1 MDGVNGLAPA
11 WPKLNEMRRGGR
23 RDRWLASS
31 RPAPRER
38 KWIRNDIK
46 VLLWFAASLAAIRTC
61 IPIQPTGPIR
71 KKETAFTMISLPTA
85 LSFSLS
91 PTCQLPRWCAHPSP
105 GQVSMPCQFS
115 TSPSK
120 ARSGP
125 CLAVKRPGVPRDP
138 FARMADVH
146 FQGVQ
151 TARLVCSRVPSK
163 TPATVRLAGG
173 TVHSGQGATP
183 GVSHSRKGLKI
194 SPGLAT

>member
-1 MDGVNGLAPA
+1 MVRRQSCSDTDMHPDLAHRTDQEEGNCA
-11 WPKLNEMRRGGR
+11 H
-23 RDRWLASS
+23 
-31 RPAPRER
+31 
-38 KWIRNDIK
+38 ND
-46 VLLWFAASLAAIRTC
+46 LSTN
-61 IPIQPTGPIR
+61 
-71 KKETAFTMISLPTA
+71 A

-91 PTCQLPRWCAHPSP
+91 PTCQLHRWCAHPSP
-105 GQVSMPCQFS
+105 GQVSMPCQLS
-115 TSPSK
+115 TSPSR

-138 FARMADVH
+138 FARMPDVH

-151 TARLVCSRVPSK
+151 TARLVCSSVPSK
-163 TPATVRLAGG
+163 TPATVRFAGG